1 MLVGIGMDRLHRKW
15 RPYWLPPLKKCSAGF
30 SLYPIRVCCCVK
42 VLGSREF
49 SIWSSLG
56 ESYVIIECLAA
67 RLLHLRVFSL
77 SASDKS
83 FAIKSLIEFAR
94 REIYV

>member
-1 MLVGIGMDRLHRKW
+1 MPKSTLMRQSFGLQ
-15 RPYWLPPLKKCSAGF
+15 
-30 SLYPIRVCCCVK
+30 
-42 VLGSREF
+42 EF
-49 SIWSSLG
+49 SILSSLG

>member
-1 MLVGIGMDRLHRKW
+1 MASLLA
-15 RPYWLPPLKKCSAGF
+15 PPTKEMCPAGF
-30 SLYPIRVCCCVK
+30 PLYPIRVCCCVK
-42 VLGSREF
+42 VFGSREF
-49 SIWSSLG
+49 SILSSLG

-77 SASDKS
+77 SAPDKS